1 MKRTFTKYPVTASQ
15 ERGTVQTY
23 RNRRNPNKYI
33 EVKKG
38 NDGHSYARQYME
50 WDTPEGRVK
59 NYTGAKD
66 AKRGRYQRSRRDSI
80 DQMLEDYD
88 EVTCNSQVQSGFS
101 FDFIWEGA
109 DYDNAAIKDT
119 IEDIFDRLGLYV
131 LGIDFESVDYS
142 MYPEYADKN
151 VSQCQVTFE
160 WVNDYDDSEIIEMT
174 EQRLATLGY
183 EVIGTDFYTI

>member
-50 WDTPEGRVK
+50 WDSPNGKVK

-66 AKRGRYQRSRRDSI
+66 AKRGRYSRARRATI

-88 EVTCNSQVQSGFS
+88 AVQSSETVDWLSQHDQAYEDAVRFFGTDDLNS
-101 FDFIWEGA
+101 VPVEELEGWISEH
-109 DYDNAAIKDT
+109 DQ
-119 IEDIFDRLGLYV
+119 L
-131 LGIDFESVDYS
+131 
-142 MYPEYADKN
+142 
-151 VSQCQVTFE
+151 
-160 WVNDYDDSEIIEMT
+160 WNDYVSYFGIEEDDYI
-174 EQRLATLGY
+174 
-183 EVIGTDFYTI
+183 

>member
-50 WDTPEGRVK
+50 WDSPNGKVK

-66 AKRGRYQRSRRDSI
+66 AKRGRYSRARRDTI
-80 DQMLEDYD
+80 DQMLDDYD
-88 EVTCNSQVQSGFS
+88 RI
-101 FDFIWEGA
+101 D
-109 DYDNAAIKDT
+109 DT
-119 IEDIFDRLGLYV
+119 
-131 LGIDFESVDYS
+131 
-142 MYPEYADKN
+142 P
-151 VSQCQVTFE
+151 
-160 WVNDYDDSEIIEMT
+160 
-174 EQRLATLGY
+174 TL
-183 EVIGTDFYTI
+183 

>member
-1 MKRTFTKYPVTASQ
+1 MKRTFVKHPVLASQ
-15 ERGTVQTY
+15 ERGTVETY

-38 NDGHSYARQYME
+38 DDGHSYARQYLK
-50 WDTPEGRVK
+50 WDTPDGEVK
-59 NYTGAKD
+59 NYMGARTS
-66 AKRGRYQRSRRDSI
+66 RGRYFRHRRDSI

-101 FDFIWEGA
+101 FDFIWEGD